1 MLNISPV
8 SSVLS
13 MRSAEKTSDNKNMLQ
28 ELQKLLA
35 QLREQLAKIEEMDAD
50 SMTRQQLEDTL
61 RTRISQ
67 VYARI
72 MAIKNSV

>member
-8 SSVLS
+8 SSVMS
-13 MRSAEKTSDNKNMLQ
+13 MRSVEKTPDNKNMLQ

-35 QLREQLAKIEEMDAD
+35 QLREQLAKIEEMDAN

-67 VYARI
+67 VYAKI

>member
-1 MLNISPV
+1 VSISPI
-8 SSVLS
+8 SSVS
-13 MRSAEKTSDNKNMLQ
+13 NMRSTEKTSDNTNML
-28 ELQKLLA
+28 EEMQKLLA

-72 MAIKNSV
+72 MAMKNSV